1 MNWPSLARLPSVEDM
16 LTLLAG
22 LGFGLSL
29 IVAIGAQNAFVL
41 RQGLRREHVA
51 VVAAICAVSDALLY
65 AAGGAGFG
73 PLVERWPDAVEV
85 MRWLGAAVVLGYGAM
100 AAWRA
105 VRGDTR
111 LAAAE
116 EGALGDSPGR
126 RLRPVVL
133 TTLALTWLNPHVYLD
148 TVLLQGS
155 VAATYGDDRWLFTA
169 GAMVS
174 SILWFCGL
182 GYGARLLAPV
192 LKRPGAW
199 RVVDGVIAL
208 IMVAVAVSLLAG

>member
-1 MNWPSLARLPSVEDM
+1 MLA
-16 LTLLAG
+16 LLAG

-41 RQGLRREHVA
+41 RQGLRREHVG
-51 VVAAICAVSDALLY
+51 VVAAICAVSDAVLY

-73 PLVERWPDAVEV
+73 PLVERWPDAVVV

-105 VRGDTR
+105 VRGDTK

-116 EGALGDSPGR
+116 DGALGDSPGR
-126 RLRPVVL
+126 RLKPVVL

-148 TVLLQGS
+148 TVMLQGS
-155 VAATYGDDRWLFTA
+155 VASSFVWFTA
-169 GAMVS
+169 
-174 SILWFCGL
+174 L

-192 LKRPGAW
+192 LRRPGSW

-208 IMVAVAVSLLAG
+208 IMLAVAVSLLAG

>member
-1 MNWPSLARLPSVEDM
+1 M

-105 VRGDTR
+105 VRGDTK

-116 EGALGDSPGR
+116 DGALGDSPGR

-174 SILWFCGL
+174 SIIWFCGL

-208 IMVAVAVSLLAG
+208 IMLAVAVSLLAG

>member
-1 MNWPSLARLPSVEDM
+1 MLA
-16 LTLLAG
+16 LLAG

-41 RQGLRREHVA
+41 RQGLRREHVGI
-51 VVAAICAVSDALLY
+51 VAAICAASDAVLY

-73 PLVERWPDAVEV
+73 PLVERWPDAVVV

-100 AAWRA
+100 AARRA
-105 VRGDTR
+105 VQGDTR

-116 EGALGDSPGR
+116 DGALGDSPGR
-126 RLRPVVL
+126 RLKPVVL

-148 TVLLQGS
+148 TVMLQGS
-155 VAATYGDDRWLFTA
+155 VAASYGDLRWWFTA
-169 GAMVS
+169 GAMLS
-174 SILWFCGL
+174 SVAWFSGL
-182 GYGARLLAPV
+182 AYGARMLAPV
-192 LKRPGAW
+192 LRRPGAW

-208 IMVAVAVSLLAG
+208 IMLAVAVSLLAG

>member
-1 MNWPSLARLPSVEDM
+1 M

-105 VRGDTR
+105 VRGDTK

-116 EGALGDSPGR
+116 DGALGDSPGR

-174 SILWFCGL
+174 SLLWFCGL

-208 IMVAVAVSLLAG
+208 IMLAVAVSLLAG

>member
-1 MNWPSLARLPSVEDM
+1 MNWSSLARLPSVEDM
-16 LTLLAG
+16 LTLFAG

-116 EGALGDSPGR
+116 DGALGDSPGR

-174 SILWFCGL
+174 SIIWFCGL

-208 IMVAVAVSLLAG
+208 IMLAVAVSLLAG

>member
-1 MNWPSLARLPSVEDM
+1 
-16 LTLLAG
+16 
-22 LGFGLSL
+22 
-29 IVAIGAQNAFVL
+29 
-41 RQGLRREHVA
+41 
-51 VVAAICAVSDALLY
+51 
-65 AAGGAGFG
+65 
-73 PLVERWPDAVEV
+73 
-85 MRWLGAAVVLGYGAM
+85 
-100 AAWRA
+100 
-105 VRGDTR
+105 VRGDTK

-116 EGALGDSPGR
+116 DGALGDSPGR

-208 IMVAVAVSLLAG
+208 IMLAVAVSLLAG

>member
-1 MNWPSLARLPSVEDM
+1 MNWSSLLRLLSVEDM

-85 MRWLGAAVVLGYGAM
+85 MRWLGAAVVLGYGAL

-105 VRGDTR
+105 VRGDTK

-116 EGALGDSPGR
+116 DGALGDSPGR

-174 SILWFCGL
+174 SIIWFCGL

-208 IMVAVAVSLLAG
+208 IMLAVAVSLLAG